1 MKRFFYPLYIFL
13 ILVVM
18 IPKEKLYFE
27 FESLLSQYHLFINKE
42 EFANRLIYLDID
54 NGELL
59 LDNGKLGTI
68 NHIRFTP
75 WIVFNRLSFE
85 NISFSPLYRTIFPG
99 NIDSIK
105 LTYSLIHPLLVEI
118 EGEGDF
124 GHCSGAYD
132 LTEAKVRI
140 VFEATSQLRRYPFL
154 VGRLHQEKEG
164 LVYESNF

>member
-1 MKRFFYPLYIFL
+1 MKRFLYPLYIFL

-27 FESLLSQYHLFINKE
+27 VESLLSQYHLFINKE
-42 EFANRLIYLDID
+42 EFTNRLIYLDID

-59 LDNGKLGTI
+59 LDNGNLGTI

-85 NISFSPLYRTIFPG
+85 NISFSPLYRTVFPG
-99 NIDSIK
+99 NIDSIRV
-105 LTYSLIHPLLVEI
+105 TYSLIHPLSIEI

-124 GHCSGAYD
+124 GHCSGEYD
-132 LTEAKVRI
+132 LTDAKIRI
-140 VFEATSQLRRYPFL
+140 VFDASPQLRRYPLL